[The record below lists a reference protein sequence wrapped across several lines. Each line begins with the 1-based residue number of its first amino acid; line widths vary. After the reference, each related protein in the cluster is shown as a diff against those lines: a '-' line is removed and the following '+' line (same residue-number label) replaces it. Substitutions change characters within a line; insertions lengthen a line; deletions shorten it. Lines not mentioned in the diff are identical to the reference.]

1 MINSRRRRRR
11 KRKLCTSSSSTE
23 CNMVDAKPPP
33 TATPGTPPA
42 AFAGERSKIK
52 LFMERTPSIGALK
65 SKFLTVLGNSNELLN
80 GISNKVSLDNER
92 EMRIEG
98 EDG

>member
-1 MINSRRRRRR
+1 
-11 KRKLCTSSSSTE
+11 
-23 CNMVDAKPPP
+23 MVDAKPPP

-92 EMRIEG
+92 EMREEG

>member
-1 MINSRRRRRR
+1 
-11 KRKLCTSSSSTE
+11 
-23 CNMVDAKPPP
+23 MVDAKPPP
-33 TATPGTPPA
+33 TPTPGTPPA

-80 GISNKVSLDNER
+80 GISNKVSHSLDI
-92 EMRIEG
+92 EMGFNGVGGLMGRG
-98 EDG
+98 

>member
-1 MINSRRRRRR
+1 M
-11 KRKLCTSSSSTE
+11 TT
-23 CNMVDAKPPP
+23 MVDAKPPP
-33 TATPGTPPA
+33 TRTPTPGTPPA

-80 GISNKVSLDNER
+80 GISNKVR
-92 EMRIEG
+92 P
-98 EDG
+98 